1 MISCIVFILFLV
13 LWGKITPTSQNI
25 ITFANKNVLTME
37 TKNENI
43 KDQQRL
49 GQLKNLVMLASAD
62 EKITDSE
69 LAVLVAVAS
78 RENITP
84 EEFNKVI
91 EDPDSVTIT
100 LPEDEETK
108 LAYLRD
114 MVAMMMVDG
123 ELDEQELAICKLYAM
138 ALGYR
143 GSIVDGMIA
152 GVIDNLDA
160 EDNSCD
166 E

>member
-1 MISCIVFILFLV
+1 MAGEDTSLT
-13 LWGKITPTSQNI
+13 GITLN
-25 ITFANKNVLTME
+25 NKN
-37 TKNENI
+37 KNYRKMNEEKNNAQE
-43 KDQQRL
+43 QQRL

-62 EKITDSE
+62 NRFTDSE
-69 LAVLVAVAS
+69 LAVLLAVAS
-78 RENITP
+78 RENISP
-84 EEFNKVI
+84 EEFDRVMEN
-91 EDPDSVTIT
+91 PDSVDIT
-100 LPEDEETK
+100 LPEDEDTK

-143 GSIVDGMIA
+143 SSIVDGMIA

-160 EDNSCD
+160 ELSAD
-166 E
+166 

>member
-1 MISCIVFILFLV
+1 MN
-13 LWGKITPTSQNI
+13 Q
-25 ITFANKNVLTME
+25 
-37 TKNENI
+37 KNENP
-43 KDQQRL
+43 KDKQRL

-62 EKITDSE
+62 ERLTDSE
-69 LAVLVAVAS
+69 MAVLLAVAS
-78 RENITP
+78 RENMTP
-84 EEFNKVI
+84 DEFNKVI

-100 LPEDEETK
+100 LPEDEGTK

-114 MVAMMMVDG
+114 MVAMMMIDG

-143 GSIVDGMIA
+143 GNIVDGMIA
-152 GVIDNLDA
+152 GVIDQLDA
-160 EDNSCD
+160 EAA

>member
-1 MISCIVFILFLV
+1 M
-13 LWGKITPTSQNI
+13 K
-25 ITFANKNVLTME
+25 
-37 TKNENI
+37 ENI
-43 KDQQRL
+43 DNPQEQQRQ
-49 GQLKNLVMLASAD
+49 GQLKNLVMLAAAD
-62 EKITDSE
+62 GHVTDSE
-69 LAVLVAVAS
+69 MAVLLAVAS

-91 EDPDSVTIT
+91 DDPDSVHIT
-100 LPEDEETK
+100 LPDDEDTK
-108 LAYLRD
+108 IAYLRD

-152 GVIDNLDA
+152 GVIDQLDA
-160 EDNSCD
+160 EAMSQ

>member
-1 MISCIVFILFLV
+1 M
-13 LWGKITPTSQNI
+13 K
-25 ITFANKNVLTME
+25 
-37 TKNENI
+37 ENI
-43 KDQQRL
+43 DNTQDNQRL
-49 GQLKNLVMLASAD
+49 GQLKNLVMLAAAD
-62 EKITDSE
+62 GHVTDSE

-78 RENITP
+78 REDITP
-84 EEFNKVI
+84 EEFNNVI
-91 EDPDSVTIT
+91 ENPDSVTIT

-123 ELDEQELAICKLYAM
+123 ELDEQELAICKIYAM

-143 GSIVDGMIA
+143 TSIIDGMIA

-160 EDNSCD
+160 EGAVSVA

>member
-1 MISCIVFILFLV
+1 M
-13 LWGKITPTSQNI
+13 K
-25 ITFANKNVLTME
+25 
-37 TKNENI
+37 ENN
-43 KDQQRL
+43 DNPQELQRL
-49 GQLKNLVMLASAD
+49 GQLKNLVMLAAAD
-62 EKITDSE
+62 GHVTDSE
-69 LAVLVAVAS
+69 MAVLLAVAS

-91 EDPDSVTIT
+91 DDPDSVNIT
-100 LPEDEETK
+100 LPEDEDTK

-143 GSIVDGMIA
+143 SSIIDGMIA
-152 GVIDNLDA
+152 GVIDQLDA
-160 EDNSCD
+160 EDAP
-166 E
+166 EA

>member
-1 MISCIVFILFLV
+1 MN
-13 LWGKITPTSQNI
+13 TN
-25 ITFANKNVLTME
+25 
-37 TKNENI
+37 NENMTE
-43 KDQQRL
+43 QQRL
-49 GQLKNLVMLASAD
+49 GQLKNLVMLASVD

-69 LAVLVAVAS
+69 LAVLLAVAS
-78 RENITP
+78 RDNITP

-91 EDPDSVTIT
+91 DDPDSVNIT

-123 ELDEQELAICKLYAM
+123 ELDEQELAVCKLYAM

-160 EDNSCD
+160 ESSAC
-166 E
+166 

>member
-1 MISCIVFILFLV
+1 M
-13 LWGKITPTSQNI
+13 NEE
-25 ITFANKNVLTME
+25 KNNAQE
-37 TKNENI
+37 
-43 KDQQRL
+43 QQRL

-62 EKITDSE
+62 NRFTDSE
-69 LAVLVAVAS
+69 LAVLLAVAS
-78 RENITP
+78 RENISP
-84 EEFNKVI
+84 EEFDRVMEN
-91 EDPDSVTIT
+91 PDSVDIT
-100 LPEDEETK
+100 LPEDEDTK

-143 GSIVDGMIA
+143 SSIVDGMIA

-160 EDNSCD
+160 ELSAD
-166 E
+166 

>member
-1 MISCIVFILFLV
+1 MEM
-13 LWGKITPTSQNI
+13 
-25 ITFANKNVLTME
+25 KNDNM
-37 TKNENI
+37 

-62 EKITDSE
+62 ERVTDSE
-69 LAVLVAVAS
+69 MAVLLAVAS
-78 RENITP
+78 REKITP
-84 EEFNKVI
+84 DEFNKVI
-91 EDPDSVTIT
+91 DDPDSVNIT

-114 MVAMMMVDG
+114 MVAMMMIDG
-123 ELDEQELAICKLYAM
+123 ELDEHELAICKIYAM

-152 GVIDNLDA
+152 GVIDSLD
-160 EDNSCD
+160 SQTLPD

>member
-1 MISCIVFILFLV
+1 M
-13 LWGKITPTSQNI
+13 K
-25 ITFANKNVLTME
+25 
-37 TKNENI
+37 ENI
-43 KDQQRL
+43 DNTQEQLRL

-62 EKITDSE
+62 EKVTDSE
-69 LAVLVAVAS
+69 MAVLLAVAS

-84 EEFNKVI
+84 EEFNRVI
-91 EDPDSVTIT
+91 EDPDSVNIT

-152 GVIDNLDA
+152 GVIDSLDA
-160 EDNSCD
+160 EDNP
-166 E
+166 EA

>member
-1 MISCIVFILFLV
+1 MEM
-13 LWGKITPTSQNI
+13 
-25 ITFANKNVLTME
+25 KNDNM
-37 TKNENI
+37 

-49 GQLKNLVMLASAD
+49 GQFKNLVMLASAD
-62 EKITDSE
+62 ERITDSE
-69 LAVLVAVAS
+69 MAVLLAVAS

-91 EDPDSVTIT
+91 DDPDSVNIS

-114 MVAMMMVDG
+114 MVAMMMIDG
-123 ELDEQELAICKLYAM
+123 ELDEHELAICKLYAM

-152 GVIDNLDA
+152 GVIDSLD
-160 EDNSCD
+160 SQQILPD

>member
-1 MISCIVFILFLV
+1 M
-13 LWGKITPTSQNI
+13 K
-25 ITFANKNVLTME
+25 ME
-37 TKNENI
+37 PKKENM
-43 KDQQRL
+43 KDKQRL

-62 EKITDSE
+62 ENVTDSE
-69 LAVLVAVAS
+69 MAVLIAVAS
-78 RENITP
+78 REDITP
-84 EEFNKVI
+84 EEFNKVMD
-91 EDPDSVTIT
+91 DPDSVKIE

-114 MVAMMMVDG
+114 MVAMMMIDG
-123 ELDEQELAICKLYAM
+123 ELDEHEMAICKLYAM

-152 GVIDNLDA
+152 GVIDMLDA
-160 EDNSCD
+160 QETATD

>member
-1 MISCIVFILFLV
+1 MDTNNDNSL
-13 LWGKITPTSQNI
+13 
-25 ITFANKNVLTME
+25 E
-37 TKNENI
+37 
-43 KDQQRL
+43 QQRL
-49 GQLKNLVMLASAD
+49 GQRV
-62 EKITDSE
+62 TDSE

-78 RENITP
+78 RENISP
-84 EEFNKVI
+84 EEFNNVI
-91 EDPDSVTIT
+91 EDPESVQIT
-100 LPEDEETK
+100 LPEDEDTK

-123 ELDEQELAICKLYAM
+123 ELDEEELSICKIYAM

-152 GVIDNLDA
+152 GVIDQLDA
-160 EDNSCD
+160 EASC

>member
-1 MISCIVFILFLV
+1 
-13 LWGKITPTSQNI
+13 
-25 ITFANKNVLTME
+25 ME
-37 TKNENI
+37 PKKENM
-43 KDQQRL
+43 KDKQRL

-62 EKITDSE
+62 ENVTDSE
-69 LAVLVAVAS
+69 MAVLIAVAS
-78 RENITP
+78 REDITP
-84 EEFNKVI
+84 EEFNKVMD
-91 EDPDSVTIT
+91 DPDSVKIE

-114 MVAMMMVDG
+114 MVAMMMIDG
-123 ELDEQELAICKLYAM
+123 ELDEHEMAICKLYAM

-152 GVIDNLDA
+152 GVIDMLDA
-160 EDNSCD
+160 QEAATD

>member
-1 MISCIVFILFLV
+1 MM
-13 LWGKITPTSQNI
+13 
-25 ITFANKNVLTME
+25 ME
-37 TKNENI
+37 TK
-43 KDQQRL
+43 KDKMNDQERL

-62 EKITDSE
+62 ERITDSE
-69 LAVLVAVAS
+69 MAVLIAVAT
-78 RENITP
+78 RENLTP
-84 EEFNKVI
+84 EEFNKVMD
-91 EDPDSVTIT
+91 DPDSVNIT

-114 MVAMMMVDG
+114 MVAMMMIDG

-152 GVIDNLDA
+152 GVIDQLDA
-160 EDNSCD
+160 EAAA